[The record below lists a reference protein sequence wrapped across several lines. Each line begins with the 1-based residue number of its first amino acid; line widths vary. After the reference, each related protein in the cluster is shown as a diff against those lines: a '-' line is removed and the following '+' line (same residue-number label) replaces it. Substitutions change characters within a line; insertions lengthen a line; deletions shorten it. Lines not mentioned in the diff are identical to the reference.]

1 MNATAIIRR
10 GRSQPRVRTQAKV
23 RSQILPMSLQG
34 GAAFFAVFILGSF
47 VLTLSGQILA
57 EGQRAQIKAM
67 SKPLMVVREEHRS
80 LQTSASSDKS
90 QESIEEWATQRGFIR
105 KYAPEVR
112 QDTYVAE
119 R

>member
-1 MNATAIIRR
+1 MNATAVIRR
-10 GRSQPRVRTQAKV
+10 GRPQQRVRPQVRV

-34 GAAFFAVFILGSF
+34 TVVFFAVFILGSF
-47 VLTLSGQILA
+47 VLTLSGHILA

-67 SKPLMVVREEHRS
+67 SKPLMAVREEHRS

-90 QESIEEWATQRGFIR
+90 QVSIEEWATQRGFIR
-105 KYAPEVR
+105 KYAPLIR
-112 QDTYVAE
+112 QETYVAQ